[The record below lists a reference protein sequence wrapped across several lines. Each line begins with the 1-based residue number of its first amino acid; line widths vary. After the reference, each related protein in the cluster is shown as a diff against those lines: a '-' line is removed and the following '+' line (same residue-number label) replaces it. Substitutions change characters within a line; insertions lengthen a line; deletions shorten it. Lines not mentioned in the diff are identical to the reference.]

1 MNSIKFVKIAI
12 FVFALGT
19 LAFAG
24 TDAQQSSAPAPPQL
38 SAPAEGETVHVL
50 VGKSIVINVQ
60 EPLTRVLSS
69 NSEAVETMATSPTQ
83 VVVEGKAAGAS
94 SLVLW
99 GKDGH
104 SQVLDVVADIDIAGL
119 RNVIQKTY
127 PKEHIDIE
135 ADGPHL
141 LLTGTAS
148 NPHIVDDLGKMA
160 GVYSKEV
167 VNSIVVPLAHD
178 RQVLLEVKFAEV
190 DRSAL
195 SQLGVNLFST
205 GAANT
210 LGVTT
215 TGQFGS
221 FGQEKLTDV
230 IGVRANPQPDVFQ
243 PSLGSHHVPFKSETD
258 INQVLNLFLFRPD
271 LHLGAVIQA
280 LQSQN
285 ILQILAE
292 PNLMALSGQKATFLA
307 GGEFP
312 FPVVQPSAGFSSI
325 SILFKPFG
333 VKLDFTGFVADDN
346 TLRLH
351 VAPEVSAL
359 DFTNAVTL
367 PGGGTVPA
375 ISTRRAETEIEL
387 KDGQSFG
394 IAGLLDQRAT
404 TLLSK
409 VPGIGDIPV
418 LGQLFRSRS
427 VNKTN
432 NELLVFVTPHILDPV
447 RTVTVAPAVPVMP
460 VPFLDKTSFD
470 KQAPGNKASENKQ
483 TSDKP
488 QASTPEGTKTK

>member
-1 MNSIKFVKIAI
+1 MMSSRIAKIGI
-12 FVFALGT
+12 LLLINGS

-24 TDAQQSSAPAPPQL
+24 TDLQQSATAPAATSQYK
-38 SAPAEGETVHVL
+38 SGPADGETVHVL

-60 EPLTRVLSS
+60 EPLARVLSS
-69 NSEAVETMATSPTQ
+69 NSDAVETMATSPTQ

-94 SLVLW
+94 SLILW

-104 SQVLDVVADIDIAGL
+104 SQVLDVVADIDISGL
-119 RNVIQKTY
+119 RGAVQKTY

-148 NPHIVDDLGKMA
+148 SPQIVEDLGKMA
-160 GVYSKEV
+160 GVYSKNV
-167 VNSIVVPLAHD
+167 VNSILVPLSHD

-190 DRSAL
+190 DRAKL
-195 SQLGVNLFST
+195 SQLGINFFST
-205 GAANT
+205 GAGNT
-210 LGVTT
+210 IGTTT

-221 FGQEKLTDV
+221 VQAIK
-230 IGVRANPQPDVFQ
+230 INDVFGGGA
-243 PSLGSHHVPFKSETD
+243 PHFPYELKDFTV
-258 INQVLNLFLFRPD
+258 NQVLNVFLFRPD
-271 LHLGAVIQA
+271 LHLGTVIQA
-280 LQSQN
+280 LQN
-285 ILQILAE
+285 NNVLQILAE
-292 PNLMALSGQKATFLA
+292 PNLMALNGQKATFLA

-333 VKLDFTGFVADDN
+333 VKLDFTGTIHEDN

-351 VAPEVSAL
+351 VSPEVSAL
-359 DFTNAVTL
+359 DFTNAVSL

-404 TLLSK
+404 AQLSK

-432 NELLVFVTPHILDPV
+432 NELMVFVTPHIIDPV
-447 RTVTVAPAVPVMP
+447 RSVTAAPAVPVMP
-460 VPFLDKTSFD
+460 VPFLDKQDFD
-470 KQAPGNKASENKQ
+470 KQAPGNKPAG
-483 TSDKP
+483 TS
-488 QASTPEGTKTK
+488 PEGAGKK

>member
-1 MNSIKFVKIAI
+1 MNSIKFLRTAI
-12 FVFALGT
+12 VVFVLGTFVFA
-19 LAFAG
+19 A
-24 TDAQQSSAPAPPQL
+24 TDVQQPAEPSAPAAPQL
-38 SAPAEGETVHVL
+38 NAPAEGETVHVL

-69 NSEAVETMATSPTQ
+69 NSDAVETMATSPTQ
-83 VVVEGKAAGAS
+83 VVVEGKQAGAS
-94 SLVLW
+94 SLILW

-119 RNVIQKTY
+119 RNAVQKTY

-167 VNSIVVPLAHD
+167 VNSIVVPLSHD

-190 DRSAL
+190 DRGAL

-221 FGQEKLTDV
+221 FGQEKITDT
-230 IGVRANPQPDVFQ
+230 IGVRANPQPDAAV
-243 PSLGSHHVPFKSETD
+243 PSIGSKHVPFTSETD

-285 ILQILAE
+285 VLQILAE

-409 VPGIGDIPV
+409 VPGIGDIPI
-418 LGQLFRSRS
+418 LGQLFRSKS
-427 VNKTN
+427 INKTN

-447 RTVTVAPAVPVMP
+447 RTVTAGPVAPKLV
-460 VPFLDKTSFD
+460 VPFMDTKDFD
-470 KQAPGNKASENKQ
+470 KHAPGANQVPDNKQ
-483 TSDKP
+483 AT
-488 QASTPEGTKTK
+488 TPEGTKNK